1 MTHTNSRS
9 KKYSSSCSQLTEAT
23 FQKCFLEK
31 VFRKNAANSQENTN
45 FIEITLRHECS
56 PVNLLHILRTPFPKN
71 TSRGLL
77 LNFFSEVL
85 LLKIFNID
93 RKTLVLES
101 LFNKIPGLQAFS
113 ESVKMQVSN
122 VSLTKLGICCQ
133 AWFSFNHF

>member
-1 MTHTNSRS
+1 M
-9 KKYSSSCSQLTEAT
+9 TEAT

-113 ESVKMQVSN
+113 ESVKM
-122 VSLTKLGICCQ
+122 
-133 AWFSFNHF
+133 

>member
-1 MTHTNSRS
+1 MTHTNSKNKR
-9 KKYSSSCSQLTEAT
+9 YSSSCSQMKEAT

-45 FIEITLRHECS
+45 FIEITLWHECS
-56 PVNLLHILRTPFPKN
+56 PINLLHILRTPFPKN
-71 TSRGLL
+71 TSKGLL

-122 VSLTKLGICCQ
+122 VI
-133 AWFSFNHF
+133 